1 MLHTNP
7 GQQSRCHR
15 RRNDLRTSIAATKG
29 FTLVEVLVTL
39 TIAAI
44 LVSIALPGM
53 RTMVQ
58 NDRQMTQ
65 TNTLVMALNAAR
77 SEARKQDVTVNVC
90 PSTDGLTCNTNNW
103 ASGWI
108 AISTAPAAGFAA
120 PIIVS
125 PALPA
130 GTTLSARS
138 SANGVPG
145 GAAINIVTFLP
156 NGMAQMDGAPFL
168 YAEFTMCDSRGAAQA
183 HSVELSPAGQVASAS
198 KPGFQTDNVTAVVC
212 P

>member
-1 MLHTNP
+1 MLQTNSGQHTRHP
-7 GQQSRCHR
+7 RGISPRSR
-15 RRNDLRTSIAATKG
+15 IAGSAG
-29 FTLVEVLVTL
+29 YTLVEVLVTL

-77 SEARKQDVTVNVC
+77 SEARKEDVTVNVC
-90 PSTDGLTCNTNNW
+90 PSTDGLTCNTANW

-108 AISTAPAAGFAA
+108 ALSTAPVAGFAG
-120 PIIVS
+120 PIIVA

-145 GAAINIVTFLP
+145 GPGINTVTFLP
-156 NGMAQMDGAPFL
+156 NGMAQMDGVPFL